1 MNSVITTLSNA
12 PKTSDFQFDSF
23 YQKYKDD
30 IDGLYV
36 VSDKE
41 NPLVASDSEAYKDGI
56 YFIVRTDR
64 IDDDAFRQELCV
76 DLWHGVHSFVNVY
89 FTTNT
94 DTSLPTDNPD
104 YVRWAAQKS
113 IRCLF
118 QKPVSASPLIA
129 SAGEAYKE
137 RSVNGIQD

>member
-1 MNSVITTLSNA
+1 MDNVITTMNSVITALVKA
-12 PKTSDFQFDSF
+12 PKISDFQFDGF

-30 IDGLYV
+30 VSGLYAV
-36 VSDKE
+36 ID
-41 NPLVASDSEAYKDGI
+41 KDGI

-89 FTTNT
+89 FTTDT
-94 DTSLPTDNPD
+94 DTSLLEDNPD
-104 YVRWAAQKS
+104 YIRWAAQKS

-118 QKPVSASPLIA
+118 QQEPLVASGA
-129 SAGEAYKE
+129 QSYKE